1 MRRLPCFTLEELR
14 YMVRAEASER
24 YEEGYDVDLEFYAE
38 RVARAGSVDELWSIY
53 QELLD
58 APPRGDYPYVEPTS
72 LNEILRERP
81 GRLKRLDVPSDR
93 ELADKVLGGWLG
105 RAAGCMLGKP
115 VEGWTREQIRRSLER
130 AGEYPLR
137 QPYFPRSAFTSEDLG
152 RVAGLV
158 REEVKRAE
166 RDDDLDYTVLN
177 LLLYEERGEGFT
189 TLDVGRKW
197 LELLPYRLTYTAER
211 AAYRN
216 LVLGL
221 RPPETA
227 TYLNPYR
234 EWIGAQIRADL
245 WGYVS
250 PGDPEKAS
258 LLAYKDA
265 RLSHT
270 KNGVYGEMYF
280 AAAVSLAFSLDDP
293 VDIVREALKAVPA
306 RSRLAEAV
314 RFVLL
319 SYSRGV
325 AWEETVTEVLSKYS
339 TYHPVHTINN
349 AALVVAALLWGEGDF
364 AKTVTYAVLSG
375 LDTDCNGATAG
386 SIVGVMVGASR
397 LPVEWIAP
405 LSDTLVTA
413 ISGVGTIS
421 ISELARRT
429 LGAFKKWVIRGTGSS
444 MGCIT

>member
-1 MRRLPCFTLEELR
+1 MQRLPCFTLEELR
-14 YMVRAEASER
+14 YLVRAEASER
-24 YEEGYDVDLEFYAE
+24 YEEGCDVDLESCVE
-38 RVARAGSVDELWSIY
+38 RAARAESVDELWSVY
-53 QELLD
+53 RELLS
-58 APPRGDYPYVEPTS
+58 APLRGDYPYVEPTS

-81 GRLKRLDVPSDR
+81 GRLRRLDVPSDR

-115 VEGWTREQIRRSLER
+115 VEGWTRERIRRSLER

-137 QPYFPRSAFTSEDLG
+137 RPYFPRSAFTGEDLG

-158 REEVKRAE
+158 REEVRRAE

-250 PGDPEKAS
+250 PGDPERAS

-265 RLSHT
+265 CLSHT
-270 KNGVYGEMYF
+270 KNGVYGEMFF
-280 AAAVSLAFSLDDP
+280 AAAVSLAFSLNDP
-293 VDIVREALKAVPA
+293 VEIVKEALKAVPA
-306 RSRLAEAV
+306 KSRLAEAV

-325 AWEETVTEVLSKYS
+325 AWEEAVTEILNRYS

-349 AALVVAALLWGEGDF
+349 AALVVAALLWGESDF

-386 SIVGVMVGASR
+386 SIVGVMVGASG
-397 LPVEWIAP
+397 LPVEWIKP
-405 LSDTLVTA
+405 LNDTLVTA

-421 ISELARRT
+421 ISELAERT
-429 LGAFKKWVIRGTGSS
+429 LRACKKD
-444 MGCIT
+444 

>member
-1 MRRLPCFTLEELR
+1 MQCPLRLTPDELR
-14 YMVRAEASER
+14 YLVRAEASER
-24 YEEGYDVDLEFYAE
+24 YEEGYDVDLESYAE
-38 RVARAGSVDELWSIY
+38 RAARAESVDELWSIY
-53 QELLD
+53 RELLN
-58 APPRGDYPYVEPTS
+58 APPRGGYPYVEPTS
-72 LNEILRERP
+72 LNEILKERP
-81 GRLKRLDVPSDR
+81 GGLRRLDVPGDR

-115 VEGWTREQIRRSLER
+115 VEGWTRERIRRSLER

-137 QPYFPRSAFTSEDLG
+137 RPYFPRSAFAGEDLR

-158 REEVKRAE
+158 RGEVRRAE

-177 LLLYEERGEGFT
+177 LLLYEEKGEGFT
-189 TLDVGRKW
+189 ALDVGRKW
-197 LELLPYRLTYTAER
+197 LELLPYELTYTAER

-258 LLAYKDA
+258 LLAYRDA
-265 RLSHT
+265 SLSHT

-280 AAAVSLAFSLDDP
+280 AAAVSLAFSLDEP
-293 VDIVREALKAVPA
+293 EDIVREALKAIPA

-314 RFVLL
+314 RFVLS
-319 SYSRGV
+319 SYSRG
-325 AWEETVTEVLSKYS
+325 ATWEETVTEILNRYS
-339 TYHPVHTINN
+339 AYHPVHTINN

-386 SIVGVMVGASR
+386 SIAGVVVGASG
-397 LPVEWIAP
+397 LPAEWTRP
-405 LSDTLVTA
+405 LNDTLLTA
-413 ISGVGTIS
+413 VSGMGTVS

-429 LGAFKKWVIRGTGSS
+429 LKARKKWAVEGARGSTGHL
-444 MGCIT
+444 I